1 MSKFTH
7 KRTTPESQTSDNSAL
22 NSYNG
27 HSPETAPVIK
37 LVFIMYPH
45 NKINRKKI
53 HFYAY

>member
-45 NKINRKKI
+45 NKINRKKEAI
-53 HFYAY
+53 